1 MTKWQKLHENDEV
14 TGVGGR
20 RGHHRER
27 TASGPGGPRPE
38 RGAIQRVEGFGP
50 LLFECARL
58 LDEIAQAEF
67 NRQAGRRLLTPALV
81 RLLPHL
87 SREGIRPTDLARR
100 VDVTKQAVGQALAG
114 LEAMKLVE
122 LVPDASDGRARLV
135 RLTAVGE
142 AAYAHGHGVLAFY
155 ASELSARL
163 GATPVA
169 AVAKGLATL
178 LPVLQEWSVH
188 GAPTAPGIP
197 DGGASDRLPRPPSR
211 RRMR

>member
-1 MTKWQKLHENDEV
+1 MTKVQKLHENDEV

-27 TASGPGGPRPE
+27 SGPGGPRPE

-58 LDEIAQAEF
+58 LDEIAQAEV

-135 RLTAVGE
+135 RLTAAGE

-155 ASELSARL
+155 AGELSARL
-163 GATPVA
+163 GPTPVA
-169 AVAKGLATL
+169 AVAKGLAAL
-178 LPVLQEWSVH
+178 LPVLQEWSVQ
-188 GAPTAPGIP
+188 GAPTAPGVP
-197 DGGASDRLPRPPSR
+197 DGGASHRLPKPPSR
-211 RRMR
+211 RRKR